1 MSEFYPKYMYSKEF
15 PAGKIFEDA
24 RSLQAAGSGW
34 FESPADIKEEI
45 PDATIATILEKD
57 KSKKA
62 K

>member
-1 MSEFYPKYMYSKEF
+1 MYSKEF

-34 FESPADIKEEI
+34 FESPADIKDEI
-45 PDATIATILEKD
+45 PDAVPTIIEKD
-57 KSKKA
+57 KVKKA